1 MTSPI
6 IQENLKR
13 DFVGYGMRPPKV
25 IWPNDSKIAVQLVVN
40 FEEGAENSVEK
51 GDKMPEQLGDFPPI
65 DLPVRDLGLESVFEY
80 GSRVGIWRMFDL
92 FDSLEVKTTFFACGE
107 ALECNPQAARE
118 IVRRGH
124 EVCSHGYRWYEHFR
138 WTEEQSRQ
146 DIRKAVESIKR
157 TTGERPVGW
166 YCREPG
172 VQVRKLLV
180 EEGGFIYDSDAYND
194 EIPYYVR
201 VGGKN
206 HLVVP
211 YTSDCNDFHYW
222 TGKFNT
228 SESFFQY
235 LKDSFDVL
243 YAECTRKNPRMMSI
257 GTHVRISSKPGR
269 IRAIERFIRYAK
281 GFEGVWFARRDEIA
295 RWWLKNYPPPE

>member
-1 MTSPI
+1 LNI
-6 IQENLKR
+6 EQNLKR
-13 DFVGYGMRPPKV
+13 DFVGYGKNPPKV
-25 IWPNDSKIAVQLVVN
+25 VWPKNSRLALQLVVN
-40 FEEGAENSVEK
+40 FEEGAENSVLN

-65 DLPVRDLGLESVFEY
+65 DLPIRDLGLESVFEY
-80 GSRVGIWRMFDL
+80 GSRVGIWRLLHFFDK
-92 FDSLEVKTTFFACGE
+92 SEIKVTFYACGE
-107 ALECNPQAARE
+107 ALEANPEAARE

-124 EVCSHGYRWYEHFR
+124 EICAHGYRWFDHFR
-138 WTEEQSRQ
+138 WTEEQSRE
-146 DIRKAVESIKR
+146 DIRKAVESITKM
-157 TTGERPVGW
+157 TGVRPVGW
-166 YCREPG
+166 YSREPG
-172 VQVRKLLV
+172 EQVRKLLV

-201 VGGKN
+201 VGRKN
-206 HLVVP
+206 HLIVP

-243 YAECTRKNPRMMSI
+243 YTEGAKNPKMMSV

-269 IRAIERFIRYAK
+269 IVALEKFIEYAK
-281 GFEGVWFARRDEIA
+281 SFSDVWFARRDEIA
-295 RWWLKNYPPPE
+295 WWWLENYPPVK